1 MTPQSCPS
9 FSPPS
14 APPPAAGP
22 TPHTTLTSL
31 SLHSNSLSGPI
42 PSLANLSSLQ
52 QLSLD
57 NNNFSSIPNGFFQGI
72 TSLQTLTLSQ
82 NNYLAPWSIPTEL
95 TQATSL
101 VALYANNANIIG
113 SLPDIFDSFPSLQ
126 DLRLSYNNL
135 TGPLPKSLGGSR
147 IKNLWINN
155 QLNGLSG
162 NINVLSS
169 MTQLSQAWLHKNQF
183 TGPIP
188 DLSNCISLFDLQL
201 RDNQFTGLI
210 PASLMSIPTL
220 KNISLDNNELQ
231 GPYPKFP
238 SSVTSATLNGNNS
251 FCLTTPGTPC
261 DLQVTTLLEVA
272 AAFGYPIRL
281 ATSRSGTTRAVI
293 GLRLSAIRRG
303 RLSLS
308 ISLIRDSSGRSHRPL
323 QNSHR

>member
-135 TGPLPKSLGGSR
+135 TGPLPKSLGGSG

-155 QLNGLSG
+155 QLNGWSG

-169 MTQLSQAWLHKNQF
+169 MTQLYQAWLHKNQF
-183 TGPIP
+183 TGPIL
-188 DLSNCISLFDLQL
+188 DLFNCISVEV
-201 RDNQFTGLI
+201 
-210 PASLMSIPTL
+210 SL
-220 KNISLDNNELQ
+220 N
-231 GPYPKFP
+231 
-238 SSVTSATLNGNNS
+238 
-251 FCLTTPGTPC
+251 
-261 DLQVTTLLEVA
+261 
-272 AAFGYPIRL
+272 
-281 ATSRSGTTRAVI
+281 
-293 GLRLSAIRRG
+293 
-303 RLSLS
+303 
-308 ISLIRDSSGRSHRPL
+308 
-323 QNSHR
+323 